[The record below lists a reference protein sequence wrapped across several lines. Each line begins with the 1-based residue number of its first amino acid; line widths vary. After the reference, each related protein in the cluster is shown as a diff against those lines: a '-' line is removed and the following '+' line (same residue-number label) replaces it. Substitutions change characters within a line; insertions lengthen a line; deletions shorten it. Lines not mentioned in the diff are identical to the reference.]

1 MITKGEGYIQLEVS
15 PAKVD
20 ISASMH
26 NDNVTTRVNKDITV
40 SRRMRRTT
48 YQARLG
54 SKLDGI
60 LAKISDNNIR
70 LTSNPTDM
78 IRVTTRRDEFSQ
90 DVLTKKITS
99 VEVVPIV
106 LPVMKD
112 IPLRKFTR
120 KGEDCD
126 VLAPS
131 LYPIAEEEYFEIYSP
146 LEVQLDEDDLLIRI
160 IHDSYA
166 EEPYVM
172 CLQVKEILATLGY
185 SGITRHKYY
194 ATFYDEKLPPVVIS
208 YIRDSLLKRSLI
220 KY

>member
-1 MITKGEGYIQLEVS
+1 M
-15 PAKVD
+15 
-20 ISASMH
+20 
-26 NDNVTTRVNKDITV
+26 
-40 SRRMRRTT
+40 
-48 YQARLG
+48 
-54 SKLDGI
+54 
-60 LAKISDNNIR
+60 NNIK
-70 LTSNPTDM
+70 LNGVVKTEP
-78 IRVTTRRDEFSQ
+78 VFSH
-90 DVLTKKITS
+90 S
-99 VEVVPIV
+99 S
-106 LPVMKD
+106 
-112 IPLRKFTR
+112 

-208 YIRDSLLKRSLI
+208 YIKDSLLKRSLI
-220 KY
+220 TY

>member
-1 MITKGEGYIQLEVS
+1 
-15 PAKVD
+15 
-20 ISASMH
+20 
-26 NDNVTTRVNKDITV
+26 
-40 SRRMRRTT
+40 MRRTT

-54 SKLDGI
+54 SKLDNI
-60 LAKISDNNIR
+60 LAKVSDNNIR

-78 IRVTTRRDEFSQ
+78 IRVYTRRDDYSQ
-90 DVLTKKITS
+90 DVLTKTITS

-126 VLAPS
+126 VLIPS
-131 LYPIAEEEYFEIYSP
+131 LYPIAEDEYFEIYSP

-185 SGITRHKYY
+185 SGVIRHKYF
-194 ATFYDEKLPPVVIS
+194 ATFYDEKLPPVVID
-208 YIRDSLLKRSLI
+208 YIRNSIEKRSVI
-220 KY
+220 EY

>member
-1 MITKGEGYIQLEVS
+1 MIEWEEDKVIVDLS
-15 PAKVD
+15 PASIDVSTNLSWND
-20 ISASMH
+20 I
-26 NDNVTTRVNKDITV
+26 TTRRTWSIPV

-54 SKLDGI
+54 SKLDNI
-60 LAKISDNNIR
+60 LAKVSDNNIR

-78 IRVTTRRDEFSQ
+78 IRVYTRRDDYSQ
-90 DVLTKKITS
+90 DVLTKTITS

-126 VLAPS
+126 VLIPS
-131 LYPIAEEEYFEIYSP
+131 LYPIAEDEYFEIYSP

-185 SGITRHKYY
+185 SGVIRHKYF
-194 ATFYDEKLPPVVIS
+194 ATFYDEKLPPVVIE
-208 YIRDSLLKRSLI
+208 YIRNSIEKRSVI
-220 KY
+220 EY